1 MRRLAEK
8 FAPFAID
15 YLMHIPGKTEPLL
28 LIN

>member
-15 YLMHIPGKTEPLL
+15 YLMHVPGKIETLL
-28 LIN
+28 LID

>member
-8 FAPFAID
+8 FAPFAND
-15 YLMHIPGKTEPLL
+15 YLMHIPGKTETLL